1 MSWGSRVSRRQA
13 LALGAAFAA
22 ARPAAAQARPLVKLS
37 NAHASVT
44 VDLLGG
50 SIVGFQLGASGVNP
64 LVWANDPKP
73 AEAKPMSH
81 FLCLDRWGQPSQAEL
96 ANGMPFHGEVTRVEW
111 KLEES
116 SNAKARMSARLPLAG
131 LRVERTLEMLAGAA
145 FRVDETV
152 TNENKLGRVYNM
164 VQHPTIGPPFL
175 DERVL
180 VDANARQGF
189 MQSSPLPNPEIPQ
202 IVWPMA
208 LKDALPVD
216 LRRLA
221 DDPLPNVCSF
231 VIDEDLGWVTAL
243 SPTHGLVLGYI
254 WRRSEYPWLN
264 IWRHVQDGKPLAR
277 GLEFGTTGLHQP
289 FPALVRKGS
298 LFGRPLLDYLDA
310 GESKTR
316 SYVAFLAEAPE
327 DFAGVGAVVAEPKL
341 SLRERGGTRTID
353 LAVEPGL

>member
-1 MSWGSRVSRRQA
+1 VTRRHA

-22 ARPAAAQARPLVKLS
+22 ARPAAAQGRPLAKLS
-37 NAHASVT
+37 NAQASVT

-50 SIVGFQLGASGVNP
+50 SIVGFQLGANGVNP

-73 AEAKPMSH
+73 GEAKPMSH

-111 KLEES
+111 KDTGQGS
-116 SNAKARMSARLPLAG
+116 MSARLPMAG
-131 LRVERTLEMLAGAA
+131 LRVQRTMRMLDGVA

-175 DERVL
+175 DERVM
-180 VDANARQGF
+180 VDSNARQGF
-189 MQSSPLPNPEIPQ
+189 MQSSPLPNPEVPQ
-202 IVWPMA
+202 IAWPMA
-208 LKDALPVD
+208 LKDAQPVD
-216 LRRLA
+216 LRRLT

-231 VIDEDLGWVTAL
+231 VIDEDLGWVTAF
-243 SPTHGLVLGYI
+243 SPTHRLVIGYV
-254 WRRSEYPWLN
+254 WRRSDYPWLN

-289 FPALVRKGS
+289 FPTLVKKGS
-298 LFGRPLLDYLDA
+298 IFGRPLLDYLDA

-327 DFAGVGAVVAEPKL
+327 DFAGVGAVVTEPRL
-341 SLRERGGTRTID
+341 SLRERGGTRT
-353 LAVEPGL
+353 VEVPVELGM

>member
-1 MSWGSRVSRRQA
+1 MTRREA
-13 LALGAAFAA
+13 VVLGAAFAA
-22 ARPAAAQARPLVKLS
+22 ARPAAAQGRPLVKLS

-50 SIVGFQLGASGVNP
+50 SIVGFELGANGVNP
-64 LVWANDPKP
+64 LVWANDAKP
-73 AEAKPMSH
+73 GEAKPMSH

-111 KLEES
+111 KDHGKGS
-116 SNAKARMSARLPLAG
+116 MSARLPMAD
-131 LRVERTLEMLAGAA
+131 LRVERTMEMLDGAA

-180 VDANARQGF
+180 VDSNARQGF
-189 MQSSPLPNPEIPQ
+189 MQSSPLPNPEVPQ

-208 LKDALPVD
+208 LKDAQPVD
-216 LRRLA
+216 LRRLT

-231 VIDEDLGWVTAL
+231 AIDEDLGWVTAL
-243 SPTHGLVLGYI
+243 SPTYRLVLGYV

-289 FPALVRKGS
+289 FPALVKKGS
-298 LFGRPLLDYLDA
+298 IFGRPLLDYLDA

-327 DFAGVGAVVAEPKL
+327 DFAGVGAVVAEPRL
-341 SLRERGGTRTID
+341 SLRERGGTRTIE
-353 LAVEPGL
+353 LGVEVGL